1 MGKSKPR
8 WYPNKKQNQYGN
20 FCSYYEES
28 NNGYG
33 YCESLLTNGNPTVI
47 CKGNPHNCCKV
58 KYHDMARKNGKQYN
72 DYWKH
77 QEELERIQDEYW
89 RNNK

>member
-33 YCESLLTNGNPTVI
+33 YCEALLTNGNPTVI
-47 CKGNPHNCCKV
+47 CKGNPFG
-58 KYHDMARKNGKQYN
+58 KN
-72 DYWKH
+72 
-77 QEELERIQDEYW
+77 
-89 RNNK
+89 